1 MVSAPARRR
10 GPSKGDRKQEALLET
25 AERLLAVKPLAEI
38 GIEELAKGAGISRS
52 SFYFYFESRQAMLL
66 ALLARASDNLITQVE
81 GWLEPE
87 SEDTRAS
94 LCRSIELAVKMWD
107 EHGSVL
113 FAAQNPD
120 APAEAR
126 QFMADLTGRLVA
138 ATEDMINRKRATGA
152 APPGPPSAH
161 SLATMLVGMTE
172 HGISHNNGALG
183 QAELVDTLSTIW
195 HRALFAT
202 D

>member
-1 MVSAPARRR
+1 VRRR

-38 GIEELAKGAGISRS
+38 GIEELARGAGISRS

-66 ALLARASDNLITQVE
+66 ALLARASDNLLTQVE
-81 GWLEPE
+81 CWLDPQQ
-87 SEDTRAS
+87 DGRAG
-94 LCRSIELAVKMWD
+94 LRQSIELAVTMWD

-126 QFMADLTGRLVA
+126 KFMADLNGRLVA
-138 ATEDMINRKRATGA
+138 ATEDMIERKRAAGA

-183 QAELVDTLSTIW
+183 QVELVDTLTTIW

>member
-1 MVSAPARRR
+1 MVSAPVRRR

-66 ALLARASDNLITQVE
+66 ALLARASDDLITQVE
-81 GWLEPE
+81 CWLDPQV
-87 SEDTRAS
+87 DGRAG
-94 LCRSIELAVKMWD
+94 LRQSIELAVKMWD

-138 ATEDMINRKRATGA
+138 ATEDMIDRKRATGA

-183 QAELVDTLSTIW
+183 QAELVDTLTTIW
-195 HRALFAT
+195 HRALFAA